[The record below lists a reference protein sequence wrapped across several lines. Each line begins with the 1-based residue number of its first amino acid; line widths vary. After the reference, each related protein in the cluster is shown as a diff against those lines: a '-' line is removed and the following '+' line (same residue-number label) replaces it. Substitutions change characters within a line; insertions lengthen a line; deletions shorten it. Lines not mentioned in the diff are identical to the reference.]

1 MSKTLGY
8 DNLFKILLVGDTN
21 VGKSSLLLRFTD
33 DTFDSDITSTIGVDF
48 KVKHLTLDDPNINN
62 DTKKRRVKISVW
74 DTAGQERFRTLTS
87 AYYRGAQCVV
97 LVFDCSN
104 TESFEN
110 LSVWLEEVNK
120 NSSKN
125 VVKLCIVNKID
136 LNKERAITKE
146 AGENWAME
154 NEMLYCEASAK
165 SDIGVQDV
173 FREAVR
179 QICANEELL
188 QGTASK
194 KNSVTLSPISDN
206 NEPPGGC
213 C

>member
-1 MSKTLGY
+1 M
-8 DNLFKILLVGDTN
+8 
-21 VGKSSLLLRFTD
+21 
-33 DTFDSDITSTIGVDF
+33 
-48 KVKHLTLDDPNINN
+48 
-62 DTKKRRVKISVW
+62 
-74 DTAGQERFRTLTS
+74 
-87 AYYRGAQCVV
+87 
-97 LVFDCSN
+97 
-104 TESFEN
+104 
-110 LSVWLEEVNK
+110 WLEEVNK